1 MKRGK
6 EEKEGEEGTTGGNRR
21 EDEMEKEGKGKE
33 KRKGVHVL
41 TVTPLMHDKLFIGAL
56 YLQIHST
63 RELSLVKS
71 NK

>member
-1 MKRGK
+1 
-6 EEKEGEEGTTGGNRR
+6 
-21 EDEMEKEGKGKE
+21 MEKEGKGKE

-63 RELSLVKS
+63 RALSYAQTRELSLVKS